1 MTEEEARLAI
11 MGAISMELKNPT
23 LQQGFEIIC
32 KNLADL
38 EKENAELR
46 AKESFVGDQNRKL
59 CEQQQKIEVLE
70 AEVNRLKLNE
80 QLAVNN
86 GKNLLKENA
95 ELKKQLT
102 ELKEFYEIEYFQI
115 ADRTA
120 DEKIKELEK
129 HQVEATV
136 DDYSPYDENTW
147 GDMHE
152 EWFVPKEEVRDLLK
166 ENYALIIKAKE
177 IIKELVRVEYAD
189 FTNGDYSNELS
200 KVLEQAEQFLKEC
213 K

>member
-1 MTEEEARLAI
+1 MYIIKSTLDDAARAALVEQ
-11 MGAISMELKNPT
+11 MHG
-23 LQQGFEIIC
+23 IITAHGGTIDNVDDWGMRDFAYEVT
-32 KNLADL
+32 KDL
-38 EKENAELR
+38 E
-46 AKESFVGDQNRKL
+46 
-59 CEQQQKIEVLE
+59 
-70 AEVNRLKLNE
+70 
-80 QLAVNN
+80 
-86 GKNLLKENA
+86 KENA

-177 IIKELVRVEYAD
+177 LLKQWLQ
-189 FTNGDYSNELS
+189 TSNAS
-200 KVLEQAEQFLKEC
+200 GCNNINIVTDTEQFLKDSEVE